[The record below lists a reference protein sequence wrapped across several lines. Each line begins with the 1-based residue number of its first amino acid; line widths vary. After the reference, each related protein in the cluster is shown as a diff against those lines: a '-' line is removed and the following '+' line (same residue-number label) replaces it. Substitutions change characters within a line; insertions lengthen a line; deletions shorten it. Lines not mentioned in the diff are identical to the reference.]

1 MNKAVLTIITLV
13 FTLISVNGQDRYNA
27 DPVSSKIVWTGKTI
41 AKEHKGTVTLKDG
54 WLTWKDGKILSGEF
68 VIDMNSITNN
78 DLNEE
83 KMKSMLEGHLK
94 SDDFF
99 GVEKYPVSKIV
110 ISDPVTFKDGASVI
124 KGDLTIKGKTLPV
137 EFNTTASESGNV
149 ITYFT
154 SISFDRSKYDVR
166 YGSGSFFSDL
176 GDKAIDD
183 IITLNVTLVVKK

>member
-13 FTLISVNGQDRYNA
+13 FTLVSVNGQSRYNA
-27 DPVSSKIVWTGKTI
+27 DPVSSKIVWTGKKI
-41 AKEHKGTVTLKDG
+41 GKEHKGTVTLKEG
-54 WLTWKDGKILSGEF
+54 WLTWKNGQILSGEF
-68 VIDMNSITNN
+68 IIDMNSIADN
-78 DLNEE
+78 DLNDE

-94 SDDFF
+94 SEDFF
-99 GVEKYPVSKIV
+99 GVEKYPDSKIV
-110 ISDPVTFKDGASVI
+110 ISEPVTFKDGAAVI
-124 KGDLTIKGKTLPV
+124 KGELTIKGKTLPV
-137 EFNTTASESGNV
+137 EFNTTASEIGDV

-183 IITLNVTLVVKK
+183 IITLDVTLVVKK